1 MSYAALKEESV
12 HLFNEYPFLTS
23 IRDEQGYEQA
33 LELIEEL
40 LDDDIKYEALINL
53 LTDTIEKWESQSELF
68 SNFNQRQEEMDQG
81 ITILKVI
88 MDQYQLGTDDFH
100 DEIGKKSY
108 VSQILNGKRNLT
120 LNHIRGL
127 SRRFGIPCSLFV

>member
-1 MSYAALKEESV
+1 MNFAALKEESV

-23 IRDEQGYEQA
+23 IRDVQGYEQA
-33 LELIEEL
+33 LELVEEL
-40 LDDDIKYEALINL
+40 LEDDIKYEALINL

-68 SNFNQRQEEMDQG
+68 IDFNQRQDEMDQG
-81 ITILKVI
+81 IATLKVI
-88 MDQYQLGTDDFH
+88 MDQYHLGTDDFH

-120 LNHIRGL
+120 LNHIKGL
-127 SRRFGIPCSLFV
+127 SRRFGVPGSLFL

>member
-1 MSYAALKEESV
+1 MSYAELKEESV

-23 IRDEQGYEQA
+23 IRDEQEYEQA
-33 LELIEEL
+33 IELIEEL
-40 LDDDIKYEALINL
+40 LEDDIKYEALINL

-68 SNFNQRQEEMDQG
+68 SDFNQRQEEIDKG
-81 ITILKVI
+81 IATLKVI
-88 MDQYQLGTDDFH
+88 MDQHQLGTDDFH

-120 LNHIRGL
+120 LNHIRSL
-127 SRRFGIPCSLFV
+127 SRRFGIQGSLFV

>member
-1 MSYAALKEESV
+1 M
-12 HLFNEYPFLTS
+12 
-23 IRDEQGYEQA
+23 
-33 LELIEEL
+33 
-40 LDDDIKYEALINL
+40 INL
-53 LTDTIEKWESQSELF
+53 LTATIEKWESQSELF
-68 SNFNQRQEEMDQG
+68 SDFNQRQKDMDQG
-81 ITILKVI
+81 VATLKVI

-127 SRRFGIPCSLFV
+127 SRRFDISSSLFV

>member
-23 IRDEQGYEQA
+23 IRDEQEYKQV

-40 LDDDIKYEALINL
+40 LEDDVKYEALINV

-68 SNFNQRQEEMDQG
+68 YGFNQRQEEMDKG
-81 ITILKVI
+81 IATLKVI

-120 LNHIRGL
+120 LNHIRSL
-127 SRRFGIPCSLFV
+127 SHRFDVPGSLFV

>member
-23 IRDEQGYEQA
+23 IRDEHGYEQA
-33 LELIEEL
+33 IELVEEL
-40 LDDDIKYEALINL
+40 LEDDIKYEALINL
-53 LTDTIEKWESQSELF
+53 LTNTIEKWENQSELF
-68 SNFNQRQEEMDQG
+68 SDFNQRQEEMDQG
-81 ITILKVI
+81 VAALRVI

-120 LNHIRGL
+120 LNHIRSL
-127 SRRFGIPCSLFV
+127 SHRFSVPGSLFV

>member
-23 IRDEQGYEQA
+23 IRDEQGYEQV
-33 LELIEEL
+33 LELVEEL
-40 LDDDIKYEALINL
+40 LEDDIKYEVLINL
-53 LTDTIEKWESQSELF
+53 LTDTIEKWESQSEIF
-68 SNFNQRQEEMDQG
+68 EGFNQRQKDMDQG
-81 ITILKVI
+81 VTALKVI

-108 VSQILNGKRNLT
+108 VSQIINGKRNLT
-120 LNHIRGL
+120 LNHIRNL
-127 SRRFGIPCSLFV
+127 SHRFNVSTSLFV

>member
-23 IRDEQGYEQA
+23 IRDEQDYKQA
-33 LELIEEL
+33 IELIEEL
-40 LDDDIKYEALINL
+40 LEDDIKYEALINL
-53 LTDTIEKWESQSELF
+53 LTDTIEKWENQSELF
-68 SNFNQRQEEMDQG
+68 SDFNQRQEEIDKG
-81 ITILKVI
+81 IATLKII

-120 LNHIRGL
+120 LNHIRSL
-127 SRRFGIPCSLFV
+127 SRRFDIPGSLFV

>member
-23 IRDEQGYEQA
+23 IRDEQEYKQV

-40 LDDDIKYEALINL
+40 LEDDVKYEALINV

-68 SNFNQRQEEMDQG
+68 SCFNQRQEEMDKG
-81 ITILKVI
+81 IATFKVI
-88 MDQYQLGTDDFH
+88 MDQHQLGTDDFH
-100 DEIGKKSY
+100 GEIGKKSY

-127 SRRFGIPCSLFV
+127 SRRFGIPGSLFV

>member
-23 IRDEQGYEQA
+23 IRDQKDYEQA

-40 LDDDIKYEALINL
+40 LEDDVKYEALINL
-53 LTDTIEKWESQSELF
+53 LTVTIEKWESQSELF
-68 SNFNQRQEEMDQG
+68 SDFNQRQEEIDKG
-81 ITILKVI
+81 IATLKVI
-88 MDQYQLGTDDFH
+88 MEQYQLGTDDFH

-127 SRRFGIPCSLFV
+127 SRRFGIPGSLFV

>member
-1 MSYAALKEESV
+1 MSYAELKEESV
-12 HLFNEYPFLTS
+12 HLFNEYPFLTF
-23 IRDEQGYEQA
+23 IRDEQDYKQA

-40 LDDDIKYEALINL
+40 LEDDIKYEVLINL
-53 LTDTIEKWESQSELF
+53 LTDTIEKWENQSELF
-68 SNFNQRQEEMDQG
+68 SDFNQRQEEIDKG
-81 ITILKVI
+81 IATLKVI
-88 MDQYQLGTDDFH
+88 MDQHQLGTDDFH

-127 SRRFGIPCSLFV
+127 SRRFGIPGSLFV

>member
-1 MSYAALKEESV
+1 MSYAALKKESV

-23 IRDEQGYEQA
+23 IRDEQGYGQA
-33 LELIEEL
+33 LELVEEL
-40 LDDDIKYEALINL
+40 LEDDIKYETLINL
-53 LTDTIEKWESQSELF
+53 LTDTIEKWENQSELF
-68 SNFNQRQEEMDQG
+68 TDFNQRQDEMDQG
-81 ITILKVI
+81 ISTLKVI

-120 LNHIRGL
+120 LNHIRSL
-127 SRRFGIPCSLFV
+127 SRRFNIPGSLFV

>member
-1 MSYAALKEESV
+1 MSYAALKEESI

-23 IRDEQGYEQA
+23 IRDGQGYEQA

-40 LDDDIKYEALINL
+40 LEDEIKYEALINL
-53 LTDTIEKWESQSELF
+53 LTATIEKWESQSKLF
-68 SNFNQRQEEMDQG
+68 SDFNQRQKDMDQG
-81 ITILKVI
+81 VAALKVI

-120 LNHIRGL
+120 LSHIRNL
-127 SRRFGIPCSLFV
+127 SHRFGIPASLFV

>member
-23 IRDEQGYEQA
+23 IRDEQDYNQA
-33 LELIEEL
+33 IELIEEL
-40 LDDDIKYEALINL
+40 LDDDIKYEALVNL

-68 SNFNQRQEEMDQG
+68 SDFNQRQEEMDKG
-81 ITILKVI
+81 IATLKVI
-88 MDQYQLGTDDFH
+88 MDQYHLGTDDFH

-120 LNHIRGL
+120 LSHIRSL
-127 SRRFGIPCSLFV
+127 SRRFDIPASLFV